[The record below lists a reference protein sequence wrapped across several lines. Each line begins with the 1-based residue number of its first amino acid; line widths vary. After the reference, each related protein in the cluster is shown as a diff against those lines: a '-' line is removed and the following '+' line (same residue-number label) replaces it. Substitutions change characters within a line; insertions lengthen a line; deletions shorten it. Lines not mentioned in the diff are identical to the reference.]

1 MMFNAGCWMRRLA
14 VLAVATNL
22 LSGCAMGISDSR
34 IATVCPPVIEY
45 GRAFQARGALEL
57 TLLRDESAVVTMMQD
72 YAVMREQ
79 ARSCADA

>member
-1 MMFNAGCWMRRLA
+1 
-14 VLAVATNL
+14 
-22 LSGCAMGISDSR
+22 MGISDSR

-45 GRAFQARGALEL
+45 SRAFQARGSLEL

>member
-1 MMFNAGCWMRRLA
+1 VTGA
-14 VLAVATNL
+14 
-22 LSGCAMGISDSR
+22 
-34 IATVCPPVIEY
+34 CPPVVAYSRE
-45 GRAFQARGALEL
+45 FQARGALEL